1 MTPITK
7 LLVANRGEIAT
18 RIFKTCKEMGIATVA
33 VFSDADEEAPFVI
46 AADEAVALG
55 GNSAT
60 ETYLDL
66 GKIITAATRT
76 GATAIHP
83 GYGFLAENAAFAS
96 ACADAGI
103 IFVGPSP
110 ATIAAMGSKIE
121 AKKIM
126 TTAGVPTLPTGGPNA
141 ADAIGYPLLIKASA
155 GGGGRGMRIVRSPDE
170 LQDAVESA
178 EREAKASFG
187 DGTIFLEKYLP
198 SARHIEV
205 QILGDSYGNVV
216 SLWERECSI
225 QRRYQKI
232 IEEAPSPA
240 VDEELRYRL
249 CEAAIAAGKASS
261 FIGAGTVEFLF
272 NKGKFY
278 FLEMNT
284 RLQVEHPV
292 TEMITDI
299 DLVREQI
306 LIAEGLPLS
315 PGLEA
320 VEIDGHSI
328 EARIYAED
336 PTNGYLPQ
344 TGKLIEWKIP
354 DTVRVDTG
362 VGRGSVVSPHYDSM
376 LAKVIAWGP
385 TRTEAIRTLATALK
399 NSDIKGVTTNRD
411 LLVNILAHES
421 FLAGNTNTS
430 FLSVNDPAELGV
442 GTLTSQQVTNAAIA
456 IALFAQVKRRD
467 SARTLRDLPSGWRN
481 SPSQH
486 QLVQFDSAEGDLEV
500 GYRFSRDGLRVTV
513 NGTPVDEVRIIKA
526 GKHGIVLRVN
536 GIQTFYRCH
545 NDGLTWYAST
555 SEGSTTFMEEP
566 RFPSPVVAAPSG
578 SLLAPMP
585 GRVVAVKTS
594 TGEAVTA
601 GQVVVVIEAMKMEHG
616 VTAPRDGVLSTVDV
630 SEGDQVDTGQVLATL
645 EDSE

>member
-1 MTPITK
+1 M
-7 LLVANRGEIAT
+7 
-18 RIFKTCKEMGIATVA
+18 
-33 VFSDADEEAPFVI
+33 I

-60 ETYLDL
+60 ETYLDIN
-66 GKIITAATRT
+66 KIITAATRT

-96 ACADAGI
+96 ACAKAGI

-110 ATIAAMGSKIE
+110 ETIASMGSKIE
-121 AKKIM
+121 AKKLM
-126 TTAGVPTLPTGGPNA
+126 TTAGVQTLPTGGPNA
-141 ADAIGYPLLIKASA
+141 ADSIGYPLLVKASA
-155 GGGGRGMRIVRSPDE
+155 GGGGRGMRIVRSPEE
-170 LQDAVESA
+170 LQDAVEGA
-178 EREAKASFG
+178 EREAESSFG
-187 DGTIFLEKYLP
+187 DGTVFLEKYLP

-205 QILGDSYGNVV
+205 QILGDSHGNVV

-240 VDEELRYRL
+240 VGEELRYRL
-249 CEAAIAAGKASS
+249 CEAAIAAAKASS
-261 FIGAGTVEFLF
+261 FTGAGTVEFLL

-292 TEMITDI
+292 TELITDI

-315 PGLEA
+315 PGLED

-336 PTNGYLPQ
+336 PTKDYLPQ

-362 VGRGSVVSPHYDSM
+362 VVRGSVVSAHYDPM

-385 TRTEAIRTLATALK
+385 TRAEAIRTLATALK
-399 NSDIKGVTTNRD
+399 NSDIQGVTTNRD
-411 LLVNILAHES
+411 LLVNILGHES
-421 FLAGNTNTS
+421 FLAGDINTS
-430 FLSVNDPAELGV
+430 FLTLNDPAMLGT
-442 GTLTSQQVTNAAIA
+442 GTLTRQQITNAAIA
-456 IALFAQVKRRD
+456 IALFAQVKRRN
-467 SARTLRDLPSGWRN
+467 SARTLRNLPSGWRN
-481 SPSQH
+481 SPSQQ
-486 QLVQFDSAEGDLEV
+486 QLVRFDSTEGDLEV
-500 GYRFSRDGLRVTV
+500 GYRFSRDGLDVTV
-513 NGTPVDEVRIIKA
+513 NGTPLDEVWIIKT

-545 NDGLTWYAST
+545 NDDLTWYVGT
-555 SEGSTTFMEEP
+555 SEGSTTFVEQP
-566 RFPSPVVAAPSG
+566 RFPSTVVAPPSG

-585 GRVVAVKTS
+585 GRVVAIMAS
-594 TGEAVTA
+594 PGEEVTA
-601 GQVVVVIEAMKMEHG
+601 GQVVVVVEAMKMEHG
-616 VTAPRDGVLSTVDV
+616 VSSPRDGIV
-630 SEGDQVDTGQVLATL
+630 SSVEVAEGDQVDTGQILATL
-645 EDSE
+645 EESK